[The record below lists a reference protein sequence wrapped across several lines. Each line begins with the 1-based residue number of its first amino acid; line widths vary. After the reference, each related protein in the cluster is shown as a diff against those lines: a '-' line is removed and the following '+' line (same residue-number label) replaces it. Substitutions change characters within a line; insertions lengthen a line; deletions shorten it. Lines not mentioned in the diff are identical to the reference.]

1 MPVDFSRLPEEVPV
15 ATKGPSAIVWSSVFI
30 LLTLAGTALALLC
43 WPRET
48 GSGAPWFW
56 ITVTVFPVCLS
67 GALALRPF
75 SYFHRRRNEA
85 LALNTAVKAYRNAV
99 FDVAS
104 VPLAVLA
111 CAYLLDAK
119 DSGNTFDAIRRR
131 ADSPPTR
138 QSRDSQEM
146 IVASLLEPKEAALA
160 FDDSERQEAV
170 LSWILESLLARIA
183 DALKGIPPQLA
194 VAVRLEI
201 QSMLEREVVLDAW
214 RQLPVSVRPACLAHE
229 PVCDPSGGLRLVDTM
244 LDAGTPA
251 ISDAVTLIISANLSQ
266 VRDADPESGSCEAA
280 CVLLVC
286 PAALARE
293 MQLSVAGWLHRP
305 QASDSAPAEGA
316 LHFALR
322 WGRVEASAT
331 AGVVSAG
338 LDEETASQ
346 LRIGLR
352 KAGRSGDLTASK
364 DFALDTLVGN
374 TGPTAPW
381 LAVTLALQQAVQ
393 SGAPYIVSTQDDD
406 HVLLAVVAPV
416 AQRARQG
423 IQT

>member
-48 GSGAPWFW
+48 GSAAPWFW

-170 LSWILESLLARIA
+170 LSWILESLLARI
-183 DALKGIPPQLA
+183 
-194 VAVRLEI
+194 EI
-201 QSMLEREVVLDAW
+201 GR
-214 RQLPVSVRPACLAHE
+214 AH
-229 PVCDPSGGLRLVDTM
+229 V
-244 LDAGTPA
+244 
-251 ISDAVTLIISANLSQ
+251 
-266 VRDADPESGSCEAA
+266 
-280 CVLLVC
+280 
-286 PAALARE
+286 
-293 MQLSVAGWLHRP
+293 
-305 QASDSAPAEGA
+305 
-316 LHFALR
+316 
-322 WGRVEASAT
+322 
-331 AGVVSAG
+331 
-338 LDEETASQ
+338 
-346 LRIGLR
+346 
-352 KAGRSGDLTASK
+352 
-364 DFALDTLVGN
+364 
-374 TGPTAPW
+374 
-381 LAVTLALQQAVQ
+381 
-393 SGAPYIVSTQDDD
+393 
-406 HVLLAVVAPV
+406 
-416 AQRARQG
+416 
-423 IQT
+423 